1 MICIYDALS
10 GDYTGNG
17 LGVLT
22 VLSASVTEQA
32 GGAYEAE
39 LVIPVTD
46 DLKWRLPQVGRV
58 LRVPVPAITTPGLEL
73 AHVTQSTVQKVYRVN
88 TGPWSWLAIFSGP
101 GQYST
106 RLDRL
111 HTGEEVIVTGEPIG
125 GGWYPAVS
133 PRGVAGYIAADA
145 YFTFV
150 RDISQAGNA
159 WTEVIPPKPVKDQL
173 FRIYAVEQ
181 NEDGTQVQVKA
192 RHISYDLL
200 YNVVTAYKTETETSA
215 QAVAQGLM
223 AAREDKTIEIRCFC
237 DMTDAIPATDWSQR
251 NLISCLLDEDVGVVR
266 QARAMVVRDNYD
278 LYITKAASTWRGVTI
293 RHAKNLL
300 GARLTVDDSGVYT
313 RILPVGE
320 DSEGSPVYLPER
332 YLDSTRLSAYPF
344 PRVKLLKVSGAKV
357 GAKKDD
363 GTVKTIE
370 DVQTELREAAQAE
383 LDNGVDQP
391 GADMSVSFV
400 DLAGTDAYP
409 EYAGLQRLHLYDL
422 VRVVHTPRMID
433 TQAMVVGYTFNVL
446 SRAYDSIELGD
457 AFATQLSAVSGTQL
471 VGGSISGG
479 KLSLGSVGSGNL
491 RDMAVTAA
499 KIGTAAIQ
507 AAHIG
512 NAQIQRAHI
521 QEAAI
526 GTAQIADA
534 AITRAKIGEAAIGTA
549 QIDTAAI
556 DTAQIKD
563 AAITRAKIGE
573 AAIGTA
579 QIEDAAITRA
589 KIDNAAIGAAQI
601 EDAAITRAKID
612 SAAIGTAQI
621 EDAAIT
627 RAKIASAAIGAAQIE
642 DACIT
647 DAKIQDAS
655 ISMAKIRDLQAQV
668 AQIVAASIRDAHI
681 TTAQIDDLAAAVAK
695 LIHAEVGVGEFT
707 LAEIKN
713 LLAEALVLEQGSA
726 DSMYITNLAVT
737 SANLLSAMQGKL
749 VLRGEDGKYYQVM
762 IGADGTIHTQ
772 EVEPSQDE
780 IEAGETESGLGI
792 VDTSANFADLT
803 AQNIKGNEAIFQTI
817 LAQSITAGKLTAG
830 EALIA
835 SATIPTLY
843 ATSIQA
849 IGNSL
854 DLSANES
861 ITLMV
866 GGNVQALEGLIHDAQ
881 EQLGDIE
888 SALGNK
894 ADQETVLRLSTELTQ
909 TTQGITAV
917 INRVEAVEGEN
928 AEVGEILAAYQ
939 LTFRIDADGVTIGKS
954 DSGFD
959 VRIDNEK
966 LSFRENGQEIAYVS
980 NSQLFITAAE
990 ITQSLTI
997 GNYHFSRMKDDSLAL
1012 LL

>member
-17 LGVLT
+17 LGVLAA
-22 VLSASVTEQA
+22 LSASVTEQA

-73 AHVTQSTVQKVYRVN
+73 AHVTQSAIRKVYRVD
-88 TGPWSWLAIFSGP
+88 TGPWSWLAVFSGP

-223 AAREDKTIEIRCFC
+223 AAREDKTIEIRCYC
-237 DMTDAIPATDWSQR
+237 DINDVIPATDWSQR

-332 YLDSTRLSAYPF
+332 YLDSARLSAYPF

-383 LDNGVDQP
+383 LDKGVDQP
-391 GADMSVSFV
+391 SADMAVSFV

-422 VRVVHTPRMID
+422 VRVVHTPRMMD
-433 TQAMVVGYTFNVL
+433 TQAMVVGFTYNVL
-446 SRAYDSIELGD
+446 TGMYDTIELGD
-457 AFATQLSAVSGTQL
+457 AFATQLDAVSGTQL

-563 AAITRAKIGE
+563 AAITRAKIGN
-573 AAIGTA
+573 AAIGT
-579 QIEDAAITRA
+579 
-589 KIDNAAIGAAQI
+589 AQI

-627 RAKIASAAIGAAQIE
+627 SAKIASAAIGAAQIQ

-668 AQIVAASIRDAHI
+668 AQIVAASIQDAHI

-737 SANLLSAMQGKL
+737 SANLLSAMLGKL

-772 EVEPSQDE
+772 EVEPSQGE

-843 ATSIQA
+843 AASIQA

>member
-17 LGVLT
+17 LGVLAA
-22 VLSASVTEQA
+22 LSASVTEQA

-73 AHVTQSTVQKVYRVN
+73 AHVTQSAIRKVYRVD
-88 TGPWSWLAIFSGP
+88 TGPWSWLAVFSGP

-332 YLDSTRLSAYPF
+332 YLDSARLSAYPF

-383 LDNGVDQP
+383 LDKGVDQP
-391 GADMSVSFV
+391 SADMAVSFV

-422 VRVVHTPRMID
+422 VRVVHTPRMMD
-433 TQAMVVGYTFNVL
+433 TQAMVVGFTYNVL
-446 SRAYDSIELGD
+446 TGMYDTIELGD
-457 AFATQLSAVSGTQL
+457 AFATQLDAVSGTQL

-479 KLSLGSVGSGNL
+479 KLSLGSVSSGNL

-526 GTAQIADA
+526 GTAQIEDA
-534 AITRAKIGEAAIGTA
+534 SITRAKIGEAAIGTA

-563 AAITRAKIGE
+563 AAITRAKIGN
-573 AAIGTA
+573 AAIGT
-579 QIEDAAITRA
+579 
-589 KIDNAAIGAAQI
+589 AQI

-627 RAKIASAAIGAAQIE
+627 SAKIASAAIGAAQIQ

-668 AQIVAASIRDAHI
+668 AQIVAASIQDAHI

-737 SANLLSAMQGKL
+737 SANLLSAMLGKL
-749 VLRGEDGKYYQVM
+749 VLKGEDGKYYQVM
-762 IGADGTIHTQ
+762 VGADGTIHTQ
-772 EVEPSQDE
+772 EVEPSEAE
-780 IEAGETESGLGI
+780 IEAGETEGGQGI

-817 LAQSITAGKLTAG
+817 LAQSMTAGKLTAG

-854 DLSANES
+854 DLSANQS
-861 ITLMV
+861 IQLTVKKAV
-866 GGNVQALEGLIHDAQ
+866 GYRVEVVASSNV
-881 EQLGDIE
+881 
-888 SALGNK
+888 
-894 ADQETVLRLSTELTQ
+894 LSTEIPRTVIAARVWQGKDEVTEALPAERFAWTRVSADTVADELWAASHKGVKEIELT
-909 TTQGITAV
+909 TLDVYHAATYYCH
-917 INRVEAVEGEN
+917 
-928 AEVGEILAAYQ
+928 IL
-939 LTFRIDADGVTIGKS
+939 DA
-954 DSGFD
+954 
-959 VRIDNEK
+959 
-966 LSFRENGQEIAYVS
+966 
-980 NSQLFITAAE
+980 
-990 ITQSLTI
+990 
-997 GNYHFSRMKDDSLAL
+997 
-1012 LL
+1012 

>member
-1 MICIYDALS
+1 MICIYDVLS

-173 FRIYAVEQ
+173 FRIYSVEQ

-601 EDAAITRAKID
+601 EDAAITRAKI
-612 SAAIGTAQI
+612 
-621 EDAAIT
+621 
-627 RAKIASAAIGAAQIE
+627 ASAAIGAAQIE

-737 SANLLSAMQGKL
+737 SANLLSAMLGKL

-881 EQLGDIE
+881 AQLGDIE

-997 GNYHFSRMKDDSLAL
+997 GNYHFSRMEDGSLAL

>member
-17 LGVLT
+17 LGVLAA
-22 VLSASVTEQA
+22 LSASVTEQA

-73 AHVTQSTVQKVYRVN
+73 AHVTQSAIRKVYRVD
-88 TGPWSWLAIFSGP
+88 TGPWSWLAVFSGP

-223 AAREDKTIEIRCFC
+223 AAREDKTIEIRCYC
-237 DMTDAIPATDWSQR
+237 DINDVIPATDWSQR

-332 YLDSTRLSAYPF
+332 YLDSARLSAYPF

-383 LDNGVDQP
+383 LDKGVDQP
-391 GADMSVSFV
+391 SADMAVSFV

-422 VRVVHTPRMID
+422 VRVVHTPRMMD
-433 TQAMVVGYTFNVL
+433 TQAMVVGFTYNVL
-446 SRAYDSIELGD
+446 TGMYDTIELGD
-457 AFATQLSAVSGTQL
+457 AFATQLDAVSGTQL

-563 AAITRAKIGE
+563 AAITRAKIGN
-573 AAIGTA
+573 AAIGT
-579 QIEDAAITRA
+579 
-589 KIDNAAIGAAQI
+589 AQI

-627 RAKIASAAIGAAQIE
+627 SAKIASAAIGAAQIQ

-668 AQIVAASIRDAHI
+668 AQIVAASIQDAHI

-737 SANLLSAMQGKL
+737 SANLLNAMLGKL

-762 IGADGTIHTQ
+762 IGADGTIHTK
-772 EVEPSQDE
+772 EVQPSQGE
-780 IEAGETESGLGI
+780 IEAGETESGQGI

-817 LAQSITAGKLTAG
+817 LAQSMTAGKLTAG

-854 DLSANES
+854 DLSANQS
-861 ITLMV
+861 IQLTVKKAV
-866 GGNVQALEGLIHDAQ
+866 GYRVEVVASSNV
-881 EQLGDIE
+881 
-888 SALGNK
+888 
-894 ADQETVLRLSTELTQ
+894 LSTEIPRTVIAARVWQGKDEVTEALPAERFAWTRVSADTVADELWAASHKGVKEIELT
-909 TTQGITAV
+909 TLDVYHAATYYCH
-917 INRVEAVEGEN
+917 
-928 AEVGEILAAYQ
+928 IL
-939 LTFRIDADGVTIGKS
+939 DA
-954 DSGFD
+954 
-959 VRIDNEK
+959 
-966 LSFRENGQEIAYVS
+966 
-980 NSQLFITAAE
+980 
-990 ITQSLTI
+990 
-997 GNYHFSRMKDDSLAL
+997 
-1012 LL
+1012 